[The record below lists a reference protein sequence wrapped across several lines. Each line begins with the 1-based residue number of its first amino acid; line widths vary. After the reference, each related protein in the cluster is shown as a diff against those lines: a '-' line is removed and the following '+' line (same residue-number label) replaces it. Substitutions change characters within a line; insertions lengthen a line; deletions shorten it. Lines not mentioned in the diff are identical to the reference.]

1 MNNSLSKQIL
11 NASSGIFGGVE
22 QNQENDTNNNKRGSI
37 FSLYNVHT
45 NSLLQQKTLTMY
57 QTKTEYSDAN
67 RQKSEVT
74 LGADKRRKLLT
85 QEDQDLKTLN
95 QKKSFNSQNSNQA
108 YDSSTLREHQMDQE
122 DHEKIV
128 IEQNEFDER
137 GEVKSA
143 AILEKQNFLK
153 GSQTS
158 CQLIQLNE
166 ESMNHLNDNSQSE
179 ISVQGQLRS
188 HNQLVQ
194 GIMLDKNSM
203 VFSKKQQNKN
213 NQSNSQNMNSSINR
227 NNRNMPSPLS
237 KTIDFHQAES
247 NPLFNQLQEIATQD
261 KNQALLNSSVKK
273 KQNQENSNLVGE
285 ITNQNTNIKNIQN
298 SLHAT
303 KSIIKQD
310 TNPNFQHRITQQKS
324 EFFKNVGTGVKNIS
338 NFLFVNKVKKKLLSF
353 LSLQKFKNFN
363 SFHFEIINDF
373 SALESNA
380 NHTQMSKEDI
390 KLQSLSKEQFEEYKT
405 NNFVFQPDSI
415 ILSVWN
421 IFVAF
426 ILLFLIIVTPVV
438 RSFEAGYQQTGLYL
452 IQKYFSSIIFILD
465 IIISFN
471 KAYYDEGMIITNR
484 KKIIK
489 NYCKFKFYFDVF
501 NFICCFL
508 FEEVS
513 IVLIYFVSTFRL
525 ASCANIWNEIDEYL
539 EISQRYQT
547 LTQIIE
553 LMILIFLI
561 ANLCACGFFYVSKY
575 DYSNGVNVT
584 WISFQNIDNSDF
596 YTQYIYSIYFEFI
609 TMTTIGYG
617 DIYPCS
623 KNEKLYV
630 IFMTLVSVAVFGYSL
645 NAIGEII
652 REVSQKLSSFKQT
665 KYDISKYLKS
675 RNITKK
681 VQLKIYK
688 YLEYLNRQEIEGHF
702 FMKGEK
708 ILNRVSQNLRE
719 EVYHE
724 YYGKIISQIS
734 FFTKNFSKGFLN
746 ELSLNMKELNLAPG
760 DYLFKQGSQDCTLF
774 FLSKGIVELSITLQN
789 YKSAKS
795 NEKILHRY
803 KGGDLIGHQE
813 FITDQERM
821 FSVRSLSISHFVF
834 IRKIDFLAILLKYPL
849 DYEYFTQMKDDLI
862 FKNQDRFQVCE
873 SCKQVGHNILKCKL
887 IFTNYNKLQLIK
899 KQNYSEEHKERIK
912 LLQGPKQN
920 YLEFSYFFDQ
930 NILQDV
936 QNKDKCEIIRKNI
949 KKKRWDRVTVKEL
962 LKKFRKKFI
971 SDAVKLN
978 KRLKNSNDNS
988 RNQEYLC
995 EEIYSD
1001 NDSIKESQS
1010 KLSDFA
1016 DYSNHAI
1023 INTQANLINA
1033 SLGMNTH
1040 IKTSTYQAAD
1050 SMTIKSYQKT
1060 ANNSDYS
1067 VNESD
1072 RIFYKKYPK
1081 IKYEDGQYLILSS
1094 SQHSSSQVEE
1104 EGDDDDE
1111 FGDQL
1116 AFGDYND
1123 RYRTDDEYV
1132 MQDARKQT
1140 INEQQLRN
1148 QTIKRNTQIRPG
1160 TGVLPNI
1167 PSPNSKIASITNM
1180 DTSIQINGLL
1190 LESPNPTFLNN
1201 RILTNQSTN
1210 TNSCS
1215 MNSVPL
1221 SSLSAIYQQQ
1231 QYVQQTSTNQSS
1243 SPLNGPI
1250 GSSQNINL
1258 PTSSSQLPPPTNNNP
1273 AQPILNINQQ
1283 ILKLNYFDSQDF
1295 LEESNQ
1301 PQVLQ
1306 QPPTNNQEFKKLTL
1320 ILPAVDEVSEINE
1333 VSSFD
1338 MTNSYTNQLSSS
1350 PLVRKGQR
1358 ESSKRNQ
1365 SRKLSQNTLPR
1376 QDSLNTSQEYTLRRK
1391 SSRNDSAT
1399 AKIMR
1404 DSLNSKMRKVTYSD
1418 TALRDQLISNFSGS
1432 NLQNTMSKSHSRS
1445 SRHIP
1450 IYQFERS
1457 RSRQSQGTFLNNNQ
1471 AMFIYTFDT
1480 MKEYKYY
1487 YPHNNASS
1495 IIKQKS
1501 KNQKRKKIQRG
1512 KKYNFPSTNVGFLKS
1527 AAQNNSINSNNN
1539 SHSAPNKLGPTN
1551 FTVQNQQI

>member
-11 NASSGIFGGVE
+11 NASGGIFGGVE
-22 QNQENDTNNNKRGSI
+22 QNQENETNNNNKRGSI
-37 FSLYNVHT
+37 FSLYHVHT

-57 QTKTEYSDAN
+57 QTKTEYSDVN

-95 QKKSFNSQNSNQA
+95 QKKSFKSQDSNQA
-108 YDSSTLREHQMDQE
+108 YDSSTLREHEIDQE

-128 IEQNEFDER
+128 IESNEFDDR
-137 GEVKSA
+137 GEIKSG
-143 AILEKQNFLK
+143 AILDKQNYMK

-179 ISVQGQLRS
+179 ISMQGQRRS

-194 GIMLDKNSM
+194 GLDKNNI
-203 VFSKKQQNKN
+203 VFSRKQQSKN
-213 NQSNSQNMNSSINR
+213 NQSNSQNMNSSISR
-227 NNRNMPSPLS
+227 NNSNMPSPLS
-237 KTIDFHQAES
+237 KTMDFHPAES
-247 NPLFNQLQEIATQD
+247 NPLFNQLQDIAAQD
-261 KNQALLNSSVKK
+261 KNQTLLNSSVKQ

-285 ITNQNTNIKNIQN
+285 ITNQNTDIKNIQN
-298 SLHAT
+298 SFQAT

-324 EFFKNVGTGVKNIS
+324 EFFKNVGAGVKTIS
-338 NFLFVNKVKKKLLSF
+338 NFLFVNKVKKKFLSF
-353 LSLQKFKNFN
+353 LSMQKFKNFN
-363 SFHFEIINDF
+363 SFHFEIVNDV
-373 SALESNA
+373 SALEQNT
-380 NHTQMSKEDI
+380 NHSQMSKEDI
-390 KLQSLSKEQFEEYKT
+390 KLQRLSKEQFDEYKINT
-405 NNFVFQPDSI
+405 FVFQPDSI
-415 ILSVWN
+415 ILSIWN

-438 RSFEAGYQQTGLYL
+438 RSFEAGYDETGLHL
-452 IQKYFSSIIFILD
+452 IQKYFSSIIFIFD
-465 IIISFN
+465 ILISFN

-501 NFICCFL
+501 NIICCFL

-513 IVLIYFVSTFRL
+513 IILIYFVSTFRL
-525 ASCANIWNEIDEYL
+525 AQCAKIWDEIDEYL

-547 LTQIIE
+547 LAQIFE

-575 DYSNGVNVT
+575 DHSNGVNVT
-584 WISFQNIDNSDF
+584 WISFQKIENADF

-719 EVYHE
+719 EVYRE

-774 FLSKGIVELSITLQN
+774 FLSKGVVELSIALQN
-789 YKSAKS
+789 YKSDKS

-813 FITDQERM
+813 FMTDQERM
-821 FSVRSLSISHFVF
+821 FSVRSLGISHFVY

-849 DYEYFTQMKDDLI
+849 DYEYFAQMKDDLI
-862 FKNQDRFQVCE
+862 FKNQDRFQICE
-873 SCKQVGHNILKCKL
+873 SCKQAGHNILKCKL
-887 IFTNYNKLQLIK
+887 LFANYNKLQLVK
-899 KQNYSEEHKERIK
+899 KQNYSEDHKERIK
-912 LLQGPKQN
+912 VLEGPKEN
-920 YLEFSYFFDQ
+920 YLEYSYFFDR
-930 NILQDV
+930 NIFQDI
-936 QNKDKCEIIRKNI
+936 QNKDKCEIVRKNQ

-978 KRLKNSNDNS
+978 KRLKNFNDNS
-988 RNQEYLC
+988 GNQDYLC
-995 EEIYSD
+995 EEINSD
-1001 NDSIKESQS
+1001 NDSQS
-1010 KLSDFA
+1010 KLSDLA

-1050 SMTIKSYQKT
+1050 SMTFKSYQKT

-1094 SQHSSSQVEE
+1094 SQHSSSEVEE

-1111 FGDQL
+1111 FEDPL

-1123 RYRTDDEYV
+1123 RYRTDDEYI

-1148 QTIKRNTQIRPG
+1148 QIIKRNTQIRPG

-1167 PSPNSKIASITNM
+1167 PSPNSRIASVTNM
-1180 DTSIQINGLL
+1180 DTSIQINGLV

-1210 TNSCS
+1210 TNSSS

-1221 SSLSAIYQQQ
+1221 SSLSAVYQQ

-1250 GSSQNINL
+1250 GSNSNINL

-1273 AQPILNINQQ
+1273 TQPPTLNINQQ

-1295 LEESNQ
+1295 LEESS
-1301 PQVLQ
+1301 Q
-1306 QPPTNNQEFKKLTL
+1306 QQTQQQLPPPNNQEFKKLTL

-1333 VSSFD
+1333 ASSFD
-1338 MTNSYTNQLSSS
+1338 MTNSYSNQLSSS

-1358 ESSKRNQ
+1358 ESSKRHQ

-1418 TALRDQLISNFSGS
+1418 TAFRDQLISNFSGS
-1432 NLQNTMSKSHSRS
+1432 NLQNTLSKSHSRS

-1450 IYQFERS
+1450 TYQFERS
-1457 RSRQSQGTFLNNNQ
+1457 RSRQSQGTFLNNQ
-1471 AMFIYTFDT
+1471 ALFIYTFDT

-1495 IIKQKS
+1495 IIKQKI
-1501 KNQKRKKIQRG
+1501 KNLKRKKIQRG
-1512 KKYNFPSTNVGFLKS
+1512 KKLNFQNTNVGILKS
-1527 AAQNNSINSNNN
+1527 AALNNSIHMNNN
-1539 SHSAPNKLGPTN
+1539 NNISNKLRPTS
-1551 FTVQNQQI
+1551 FSVQNQQI